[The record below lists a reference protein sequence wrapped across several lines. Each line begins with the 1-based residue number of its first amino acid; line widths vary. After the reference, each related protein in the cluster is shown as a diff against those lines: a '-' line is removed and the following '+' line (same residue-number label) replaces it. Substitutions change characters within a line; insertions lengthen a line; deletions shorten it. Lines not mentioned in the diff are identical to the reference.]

1 MIRSGGELM
10 LDYNLEQ
17 RGEASLYE
25 YVYQQIRDDI
35 VAGRIAAGEH
45 LPSKRAFA
53 SHLGISVIT
62 IENAYSQ
69 LLAEGYI
76 CSKPRRGYYACEL
89 PEAPVLASAAED
101 ADRDSAPAGLNAH
114 DTGGQPEQFA
124 PLSPSALEAA
134 RLWQSALRA
143 TLTSEDE
150 REIFSPAPAQGTA
163 RLRRAIAH
171 HLRGTR
177 GMNVNPD
184 NIVIGAGAQLLDTML
199 VQLLG
204 TDKVYAVEDPGYL
217 RLTRIYQ
224 AMGCEVRHIALDG
237 EGVDLGALQ
246 NAGTDVLHLMPS
258 HQYPTGL
265 VTSIA
270 RRYALLSWA
279 AEQLGRYLIEDDFDC
294 EFRLA
299 GKPIPALASIDAA
312 QSVIYTNTFSKS
324 LSSALRLAYMVLPDE
339 LMERFRRELGF
350 YASSVSSVDQVAL
363 ARLLE
368 SGDYERH
375 VNRVRVRAREARDG
389 LAAIVRKAFPAGEVS
404 IEHADAG
411 LYCTVVAEC
420 EAGESSFTRA
430 LMHSSIPFIDISD
443 CFWCT
448 DGASV
453 PENSTQI
460 LVQYDDLSP
469 KVFNTL
475 ELQLTGGG
483 ALQPK

>member
-1 MIRSGGELM
+1 M

-89 PEAPVLASAAED
+89 PDAPVLASAAED
-101 ADRDSAPAGLNAH
+101 ADRDAASASFGVH
-114 DTGGQPEQFA
+114 DSYGQPEQFA

-150 REIFSPAPAQGTA
+150 REIFSPAPAPGTA
-163 RLRRAIAH
+163 RLRCAIAH

-177 GMNVNPD
+177 GMSVNPD

-204 TDKVYAVEDPGYL
+204 ADKIYAVEDPGYL

-224 AMGCEVRHIALDG
+224 AMGCEVRHVPLDG
-237 EGVDLGALQ
+237 EGVNLGELLD
-246 NAGTDVLHLMPS
+246 AGADVLHLMPS

-279 AEQLGRYLIEDDFDC
+279 AERTGRYLIEDDFDC

-389 LAAIVRKAFPAGEVS
+389 LVAIVRKAFPAGEVS

-411 LYCTVVAEC
+411 LYCVLAPASDKVGDGLIRVIADV
-420 EAGESSFTRA
+420 G
-430 LMHSSIPFIDISD
+430 IPCVNIDD
-443 CFWCT
+443 CLWANDRT
-448 DGASV
+448 T
-453 PENSTQI
+453 TQKAARRV

-469 KVFNTL
+469 QML
-475 ELQLTGGG
+475 D
-483 ALQPK
+483 ALQNQMQ

>member
-1 MIRSGGELM
+1 M

-69 LLAEGYI
+69 LVAEGYI

-89 PEAPVLASAAED
+89 PDAPVLASAAED
-101 ADRDSAPAGLNAH
+101 ADRDTAPASFGVH
-114 DTGGQPEQFA
+114 DSYGQPEQFA

-163 RLRRAIAH
+163 RLRCAIAH

-204 TDKVYAVEDPGYL
+204 ADKTYAVEDPGYL

-224 AMGCEVRHIALDG
+224 AMGCEVRHIPLDG
-237 EGVDLGALQ
+237 EGVNLGELLD
-246 NAGTDVLHLMPS
+246 AGADVLHLMPS

-279 AEQLGRYLIEDDFDC
+279 AERPGRYLIEDDFDC

-389 LAAIVRKAFPAGEVS
+389 LVALVRKAFPAGEVS

-411 LYCTVVAEC
+411 LYCVLAPASDKVGDGLIRAIADVGIPYVNIDDCLWANDQTTIQRT
-420 EAGESSFTRA
+420 TRRV
-430 LMHSSIPFIDISD
+430 LI
-443 CFWCT
+443 
-448 DGASV
+448 
-453 PENSTQI
+453 
-460 LVQYDDLSP
+460 QYDDLSP
-469 KVFNTL
+469 QVL
-475 ELQLTGGG
+475 D
-483 ALQPK
+483 ALQKQLQ

>member
-1 MIRSGGELM
+1 M

-17 RGEASLYE
+17 RGGASLYE

-114 DTGGQPEQFA
+114 DVGGQPEQFA

-177 GMNVNPD
+177 GMNVDPD
-184 NIVIGAGAQLLDTML
+184 NIVVGAGAQLLDTML

-204 TDKVYAVEDPGYL
+204 ADKVYAVEDPGYL

-224 AMGCEVRHIALDG
+224 AMGCKVRHIPLDG
-237 EGVDLGALQ
+237 EGVNLGELLD
-246 NAGTDVLHLMPS
+246 AGADVLHLMPS

-279 AEQLGRYLIEDDFDC
+279 TEQPDRYLIEDDFDC

-339 LMERFRRELGF
+339 LMERFRCGLGF

-420 EAGESSFTRA
+420 EAGGSSFARA

-469 KVFNTL
+469 KVLNTL
-475 ELQLTGGG
+475 ELQLTGRS
-483 ALQPK
+483 AT

>member
-1 MIRSGGELM
+1 M

-35 VAGRIAAGEH
+35 VAGRIASGEH

-69 LLAEGYI
+69 LVAEGYI

-89 PEAPVLASAAED
+89 PDAPVLASAETEL
-101 ADRDSAPAGLNAH
+101 DRDSAAAGSNAH
-114 DTGGQPEQFA
+114 DAGEQPEQFA

-163 RLRRAIAH
+163 RLRLAIAH

-204 TDKVYAVEDPGYL
+204 ADKIYAVEDPGYL

-224 AMGCEVRHIALDG
+224 AMGCKVRHIPLDG
-237 EGVDLGALQ
+237 EGVNLGELLD
-246 NAGTDVLHLMPS
+246 AGADVLHLMPS

-279 AEQLGRYLIEDDFDC
+279 AERPGRYLIEDDFDC

-389 LAAIVRKAFPAGEVS
+389 LVALVRKAFPAGEVS

-411 LYCTVVAEC
+411 LYCVLAPASDKVGDGLIRAITDVGIPYVNIDDCLWANDRTTIQRT
-420 EAGESSFTRA
+420 TRR
-430 LMHSSIPFIDISD
+430 
-443 CFWCT
+443 
-448 DGASV
+448 V
-453 PENSTQI
+453 

-469 KVFNTL
+469 QTL
-475 ELQLTGGG
+475 D
-483 ALQPK
+483 ALQNQLQ

>member
-1 MIRSGGELM
+1 M

-35 VAGRIAAGEH
+35 AAGRIAAGEH

-89 PEAPVLASAAED
+89 PEAPVLALAAED
-101 ADRDSAPAGLNAH
+101 ADRDAAPASFGVH
-114 DTGGQPEQFA
+114 DSYGQPEQFA

-134 RLWQSALRA
+134 HLWQSALRA

-163 RLRRAIAH
+163 RLRCAIAH

-184 NIVIGAGAQLLDTML
+184 NIVIGAGAQLLDTIL

-204 TDKVYAVEDPGYL
+204 ADKTYAVEDPGYL

-224 AMGCEVRHIALDG
+224 AMGCEVRHVPLDG
-237 EGVDLGALQ
+237 EGVNLGELLD
-246 NAGTDVLHLMPS
+246 AGADVLHLMPS

-279 AEQLGRYLIEDDFDC
+279 AERPGRYLIEDDFDC

-389 LAAIVRKAFPAGEVS
+389 LVALVRKAFPAGEVS

-411 LYCTVVAEC
+411 LYCVLAPASDKVGDGLIRAIADVGIPYVNIDDCLWANDQTTIQRT
-420 EAGESSFTRA
+420 TRRV
-430 LMHSSIPFIDISD
+430 LI
-443 CFWCT
+443 
-448 DGASV
+448 
-453 PENSTQI
+453 
-460 LVQYDDLSP
+460 QYDDLSP
-469 KVFNTL
+469 QVL
-475 ELQLTGGG
+475 D
-483 ALQPK
+483 ALQKQLQ

>member
-1 MIRSGGELM
+1 M

-89 PEAPVLASAAED
+89 PEAPVLALAAED
-101 ADRDSAPAGLNAH
+101 ADRDAAPASFGVH
-114 DTGGQPEQFA
+114 DSYGQPEQFA

-163 RLRRAIAH
+163 RLRLAIAH

-204 TDKVYAVEDPGYL
+204 ADKIYAVEDPGYL

-224 AMGCEVRHIALDG
+224 AMGCKVRHIPLDG
-237 EGVDLGALQ
+237 EGVNLGELLD
-246 NAGTDVLHLMPS
+246 AGADVLHLMPS

-279 AEQLGRYLIEDDFDC
+279 AERPGRYLIEDDFDC

-389 LAAIVRKAFPAGEVS
+389 LVALVRKAFPAGEVS

-411 LYCTVVAEC
+411 LYCVLAPASDKV
-420 EAGESSFTRA
+420 GDGLIRA
-430 LMHSSIPFIDISD
+430 ITDVGIPYVNIDD
-443 CFWCT
+443 CLWANDQT
-448 DGASV
+448 TIQRTTHRV
-453 PENSTQI
+453 LI
-460 LVQYDDLSP
+460 QYDDLSP
-469 KVFNTL
+469 QVL
-475 ELQLTGGG
+475 D
-483 ALQPK
+483 ALQKQLQ

>member
-1 MIRSGGELM
+1 M

-17 RGEASLYE
+17 RGGASLYE

-114 DTGGQPEQFA
+114 DADGQPEQFA
-124 PLSPSALEAA
+124 ALSPSALEAA

-143 TLTSEDE
+143 TLASEDE

-163 RLRRAIAH
+163 RLRHAIAH

-204 TDKVYAVEDPGYL
+204 ADKVYAVEDPGYL

-224 AMGCEVRHIALDG
+224 AMGCEVRHIPLDD
-237 EGVDLGALQ
+237 EGVILSDLLNTGA
-246 NAGTDVLHLMPS
+246 DVLHLMPS

-270 RRYALLSWA
+270 RRYALLGWA
-279 AEQLGRYLIEDDFDC
+279 AEQSDRYLIEDDFDC

-389 LAAIVRKAFPAGEVS
+389 LAALVRKAFPTGEVS

-411 LYCTVVAEC
+411 LYCVVAVERDT
-420 EAGESSFTRA
+420 GGSSFMRTLTR
-430 LMHSSIPFIDISD
+430 LSIPFIDISD
-443 CFWCT
+443 CYWCA

-453 PENSTQI
+453 SENSTQI

-469 KVFNTL
+469 KVLNTL
-475 ELQLTGGG
+475 ELQLTGT
-483 ALQPK
+483 LCNLSE

>member
-1 MIRSGGELM
+1 M
-10 LDYNLEQ
+10 LDYNLEK

-35 VAGRIAAGEH
+35 VAGRITAGEH

-76 CSKPRRGYYACEL
+76 CSMPRRGYYVCEL
-89 PEAPVLASAAED
+89 PDAPVLALAAGD
-101 ADRDSAPAGLNAH
+101 IDRDAVPVGPSAH
-114 DTGGQPEQFA
+114 DAMGQAERFDE
-124 PLSPSALEAA
+124 LSPSALEAA

-204 TDKVYAVEDPGYL
+204 ADKVYAVEDPGYL

-224 AMGCEVRHIALDG
+224 AMGCEVRHVPLDA
-237 EGVDLGALQ
+237 EGVDLSALQ
-246 NAGTDVLHLMPS
+246 KTGTDVLHLMPS

-279 AEQLGRYLIEDDFDC
+279 AERPGRYLIEDDFDC

-389 LAAIVRKAFPAGEVS
+389 LTALVRKAFPAGEVS

-411 LYCTVVAEC
+411 LYCVVALAKD
-420 EAGESSFTRA
+420 EAGKSFVKA
-430 LMHSSIPFIDISD
+430 LSDAHISFIDIDDCLWASD
-443 CFWCT
+443 RVSAKNAPSRVF
-448 DGASV
+448 
-453 PENSTQI
+453 I
-460 LVQYDDLSP
+460 QYEDLNP
-469 KVFNTL
+469 QAFGVLL
-475 ELQLTGGG
+475 EQLQ
-483 ALQPK
+483 

>member
-1 MIRSGGELM
+1 
-10 LDYNLEQ
+10 
-17 RGEASLYE
+17 
-25 YVYQQIRDDI
+25 
-35 VAGRIAAGEH
+35 
-45 LPSKRAFA
+45 
-53 SHLGISVIT
+53 
-62 IENAYSQ
+62 
-69 LLAEGYI
+69 
-76 CSKPRRGYYACEL
+76 
-89 PEAPVLASAAED
+89 
-101 ADRDSAPAGLNAH
+101 
-114 DTGGQPEQFA
+114 
-124 PLSPSALEAA
+124 
-134 RLWQSALRA
+134 
-143 TLTSEDE
+143 
-150 REIFSPAPAQGTA
+150 
-163 RLRRAIAH
+163 
-171 HLRGTR
+171 
-177 GMNVNPD
+177 MNVNPD

-204 TDKVYAVEDPGYL
+204 ADKTYAVEDPGYL

-224 AMGCEVRHIALDG
+224 AMGCEVRHVPLDG
-237 EGVDLGALQ
+237 EGVNLGELLD
-246 NAGTDVLHLMPS
+246 AGADVLHLMPS

-279 AEQLGRYLIEDDFDC
+279 AERPGRYLIEDDFDC

-389 LAAIVRKAFPAGEVS
+389 LVALVRKAFPAGEVS

-420 EAGESSFTRA
+420 EASESSFARA
-430 LMHSSIPFIDISD
+430 LTHSSVPFIDISD
-443 CFWCT
+443 CFWCA

-469 KVFNTL
+469 KVLNAL
-475 ELQLTGGG
+475 ELQLMG
-483 ALQPK
+483 ALCNLSE

>member
-1 MIRSGGELM
+1 M

-35 VAGRIAAGEH
+35 IAGRIAAGEH
-45 LPSKRAFA
+45 LPSKRTFA

-62 IENAYSQ
+62 IENAYRQ

-89 PEAPVLASAAED
+89 PDAPILPLVTGDIDRDAVSVDPGAPD
-101 ADRDSAPAGLNAH
+101 ADGRAERFDS
-114 DTGGQPEQFA
+114 
-124 PLSPSALEAA
+124 LSPSALEAA
-134 RLWQSALRA
+134 RLWRGALRA
-143 TLTSEDE
+143 TLSSEDE
-150 REIFSPAPAQGTA
+150 REIFSPAPAQGTV
-163 RLRRAIAH
+163 RLRRAIAR

-177 GMNVNPD
+177 GMIVNPD

-204 TDKVYAVEDPGYL
+204 ADKVYAVEDPGYL

-224 AMGCEVRHIALDG
+224 AMGCEVRHIPLDD
-237 EGVDLGALQ
+237 EGVDLSALQ
-246 NAGTDVLHLMPS
+246 KTGIDVLHLMPS

-279 AEQLGRYLIEDDFDC
+279 AERPGRYLIEDDFDC

-299 GKPIPALASIDAA
+299 GKPIPALASIDTA

-324 LSSALRLAYMVLPDE
+324 LSSALRLAYMVLPEE
-339 LMERFRRELGF
+339 LMGRFRHDLGF

-375 VNRVRVRAREARDG
+375 VNRVRIRAREARDG
-389 LAAIVRKAFPAGEVS
+389 LAALVRKAFPAGEVS

-411 LYCTVVAEC
+411 LYCVVVAQRVT
-420 EAGESSFTRA
+420 GGTSFTRA
-430 LMHSSIPFIDISD
+430 LTRSSTPYIDIND
-443 CFWCT
+443 CLWCA
-448 DGASV
+448 DGAYV
-453 PENSTQI
+453 PANSTRI

-469 KVFNTL
+469 NALNTL
-475 ELQLTGGG
+475 ESQLMD
-483 ALQPK
+483 APSNLSE

>member
-1 MIRSGGELM
+1 
-10 LDYNLEQ
+10 
-17 RGEASLYE
+17 
-25 YVYQQIRDDI
+25 
-35 VAGRIAAGEH
+35 
-45 LPSKRAFA
+45 
-53 SHLGISVIT
+53 
-62 IENAYSQ
+62 
-69 LLAEGYI
+69 
-76 CSKPRRGYYACEL
+76 
-89 PEAPVLASAAED
+89 
-101 ADRDSAPAGLNAH
+101 
-114 DTGGQPEQFA
+114 
-124 PLSPSALEAA
+124 
-134 RLWQSALRA
+134 
-143 TLTSEDE
+143 
-150 REIFSPAPAQGTA
+150 
-163 RLRRAIAH
+163 
-171 HLRGTR
+171 
-177 GMNVNPD
+177 MNVDPN

-204 TDKVYAVEDPGYL
+204 ADKVYAVEDPGYL

-224 AMGCEVRHIALDG
+224 AMGCKVRHIPLDG
-237 EGVDLGALQ
+237 EGVDLSALQ
-246 NAGTDVLHLMPS
+246 KTGADVLHLMPS

-279 AEQLGRYLIEDDFDC
+279 AERPGRYLIEDDFDC

-339 LMERFRRELGF
+339 LMERFRRDLGF

-389 LAAIVRKAFPAGEVS
+389 LAALVRKTFPAGEVS

-411 LYCTVVAEC
+411 LYCVVAVERDT
-420 EAGESSFTRA
+420 GGSSFMRTLTR
-430 LMHSSIPFIDISD
+430 LSIPFIDISD
-443 CFWCT
+443 CYWCA

-453 PENSTQI
+453 PENSSQI

-469 KVFNTL
+469 KVLTTL
-475 ELQLTGGG
+475 ELQLMG
-483 ALQPK
+483 ALCNLSE

>member
-1 MIRSGGELM
+1 M
-10 LDYNLEQ
+10 LDYNLKQ
-17 RGEASLYE
+17 RGGASLYE

-114 DTGGQPEQFA
+114 DADGQPEQFA
-124 PLSPSALEAA
+124 ALSPSALEAA

-143 TLTSEDE
+143 TLASEDE

-163 RLRRAIAH
+163 RLRHAIAH

-204 TDKVYAVEDPGYL
+204 TDKTYAVEDPGYL

-224 AMGCEVRHIALDG
+224 AMGCKVRHIPLDG
-237 EGVDLGALQ
+237 EGVDLSALQ
-246 NAGTDVLHLMPS
+246 KTGTDVLHLMPS

-279 AEQLGRYLIEDDFDC
+279 TEQPDRYLIEDDFDC

-339 LMERFRRELGF
+339 LMERFRRNLGF

-375 VNRVRVRAREARDG
+375 VNRVRVRARETRDG
-389 LAAIVRKAFPAGEVS
+389 LASLVRKAFPAGEVS

-411 LYCTVVAEC
+411 LYCVVAVERDT
-420 EAGESSFTRA
+420 GGSSFMRTLTR
-430 LMHSSIPFIDISD
+430 LSIPFIDISD

-453 PENSTQI
+453 PENSTQM

-469 KVFNTL
+469 KVLNTL
-475 ELQLTGGG
+475 ELQLTG
-483 ALQPK
+483 ALCNLSE

>member
-1 MIRSGGELM
+1 M

-89 PEAPVLASAAED
+89 PDVPVLASTMED
-101 ADRDSAPAGLNAH
+101 VDRDAASAGPSVH
-114 DTGGQPEQFA
+114 DVDGRPERFDA
-124 PLSPSALEAA
+124 LSPSALEAA

-143 TLTSEDE
+143 TLASEDE

-163 RLRRAIAH
+163 RLRCAIAH

-177 GMNVNPD
+177 GMSVNPD

-204 TDKVYAVEDPGYL
+204 ADKIYAVEDPGYL

-224 AMGCEVRHIALDG
+224 AMGCKVRHIPLDA
-237 EGVDLGALQ
+237 EGVNLSALL
-246 NAGTDVLHLMPS
+246 NAGADVLHLMPS

-279 AEQLGRYLIEDDFDC
+279 AEQPGRYLIEDDFDC

-389 LAAIVRKAFPAGEVS
+389 LVAIVRKAFPAGEVS

-411 LYCTVVAEC
+411 LYCTVVAER
-420 EAGESSFTRA
+420 EAGENSFARA
-430 LMHSSIPFIDISD
+430 LTHSSIPFIDISD
-443 CFWCT
+443 CFWCA
-448 DGASV
+448 DDASV

-469 KVFNTL
+469 KVLNAL
-475 ELQLTGGG
+475 ELQLMGV
-483 ALQPK
+483 LCNLSE

>member
-1 MIRSGGELM
+1 
-10 LDYNLEQ
+10 
-17 RGEASLYE
+17 
-25 YVYQQIRDDI
+25 
-35 VAGRIAAGEH
+35 
-45 LPSKRAFA
+45 
-53 SHLGISVIT
+53 
-62 IENAYSQ
+62 
-69 LLAEGYI
+69 
-76 CSKPRRGYYACEL
+76 
-89 PEAPVLASAAED
+89 
-101 ADRDSAPAGLNAH
+101 
-114 DTGGQPEQFA
+114 
-124 PLSPSALEAA
+124 
-134 RLWQSALRA
+134 
-143 TLTSEDE
+143 
-150 REIFSPAPAQGTA
+150 
-163 RLRRAIAH
+163 
-171 HLRGTR
+171 
-177 GMNVNPD
+177 MNVNPD

-204 TDKVYAVEDPGYL
+204 TDKIYAVEDPGYL

-224 AMGCEVRHIALDG
+224 AMGCKVRHIPLDG

-246 NAGTDVLHLMPS
+246 NAGADVLHLMPS

-279 AEQLGRYLIEDDFDC
+279 AERSGRYLIEDDFDC

-339 LMERFRRELGF
+339 LMERFRCELGF

-389 LAAIVRKAFPAGEVS
+389 LASLVRKAFPAGEVS

-411 LYCTVVAEC
+411 LYCVLVPASEKVGDGLIRSIADVGIPYVSIDDCLWANGRMTNRPT
-420 EAGESSFTRA
+420 TRRV
-430 LMHSSIPFIDISD
+430 LI
-443 CFWCT
+443 
-448 DGASV
+448 
-453 PENSTQI
+453 
-460 LVQYDDLSP
+460 QYDDLSP
-469 KVFNTL
+469 QVL
-475 ELQLTGGG
+475 D
-483 ALQPK
+483 ALQKQLQ

>member
-1 MIRSGGELM
+1 M

-17 RGEASLYE
+17 RGESSLYE

-35 VAGRIAAGEH
+35 VAGRIASGEH

-89 PEAPVLASAAED
+89 PEAPVLATAAED
-101 ADRDSAPAGLNAH
+101 ADRDTAPASLGVH
-114 DTGGQPEQFA
+114 DSYGQPEQFA

-163 RLRRAIAH
+163 RLRLAIAH

-204 TDKVYAVEDPGYL
+204 ADKIYAVEDPGYL

-224 AMGCEVRHIALDG
+224 AMGCKVRHIPLDG
-237 EGVDLGALQ
+237 EGVNLGELLD
-246 NAGTDVLHLMPS
+246 AGADVLHLMPS

-279 AEQLGRYLIEDDFDC
+279 AERPGRYLIEDDFDC

-299 GKPIPALASIDAA
+299 GKPIPALASIDAV

-375 VNRVRVRAREARDG
+375 MNRVRVRAREARDG
-389 LAAIVRKAFPAGEVS
+389 LVALVRKAFPAGEVS

-411 LYCTVVAEC
+411 LYCVLAPASDKVGDGLIRAITDVGIPYVNIDDCLWANDQTTIQRT
-420 EAGESSFTRA
+420 TRR
-430 LMHSSIPFIDISD
+430 
-443 CFWCT
+443 
-448 DGASV
+448 V
-453 PENSTQI
+453 

-469 KVFNTL
+469 QTL
-475 ELQLTGGG
+475 D
-483 ALQPK
+483 ALQNQLQ

>member
-1 MIRSGGELM
+1 M

-76 CSKPRRGYYACEL
+76 CSKPRRGYYVCEL
-89 PEAPVLASAAED
+89 PEAPVLASAETEF
-101 ADRDSAPAGLNAH
+101 DRDSAAARSNAH
-114 DTGGQPEQFA
+114 DAGEQPEQFA

-163 RLRRAIAH
+163 RLRCSIAH

-204 TDKVYAVEDPGYL
+204 ADKTYAVEDPGYL

-224 AMGCEVRHIALDG
+224 AMGCKVRHIPLDG
-237 EGVDLGALQ
+237 EGVNLGELLD
-246 NAGTDVLHLMPS
+246 AGADVLHLMPS

-279 AEQLGRYLIEDDFDC
+279 AEQPGRYLIEDDFDC

-389 LAAIVRKAFPAGEVS
+389 LVALVRKAFPAGEVS

-411 LYCTVVAEC
+411 LYCVLAPASDKV
-420 EAGESSFTRA
+420 GDGLIRA
-430 LMHSSIPFIDISD
+430 ITDVGIPYVNIDD
-443 CFWCT
+443 CLWANDQT
-448 DGASV
+448 TIQRTTHRV
-453 PENSTQI
+453 LI
-460 LVQYDDLSP
+460 QYDDLSP
-469 KVFNTL
+469 QVL
-475 ELQLTGGG
+475 D
-483 ALQPK
+483 ALQKQLQ

>member
-1 MIRSGGELM
+1 
-10 LDYNLEQ
+10 
-17 RGEASLYE
+17 
-25 YVYQQIRDDI
+25 
-35 VAGRIAAGEH
+35 
-45 LPSKRAFA
+45 
-53 SHLGISVIT
+53 
-62 IENAYSQ
+62 
-69 LLAEGYI
+69 
-76 CSKPRRGYYACEL
+76 
-89 PEAPVLASAAED
+89 
-101 ADRDSAPAGLNAH
+101 
-114 DTGGQPEQFA
+114 
-124 PLSPSALEAA
+124 
-134 RLWQSALRA
+134 
-143 TLTSEDE
+143 
-150 REIFSPAPAQGTA
+150 
-163 RLRRAIAH
+163 
-171 HLRGTR
+171 
-177 GMNVNPD
+177 MNVDPN

-204 TDKVYAVEDPGYL
+204 ADKVYAVEDPGYL

-224 AMGCEVRHIALDG
+224 AMGCEVRHIPLDG
-237 EGVDLGALQ
+237 EGVDLSALQ
-246 NAGTDVLHLMPS
+246 KAGADILHLMPS

-279 AEQLGRYLIEDDFDC
+279 AERQGRYLIEDDFDC

-339 LMERFRRELGF
+339 LMERFRRDLGF

-389 LAAIVRKAFPAGEVS
+389 LAAIVRKTFPAGEVS

-448 DGASV
+448 GGASV

-469 KVFNTL
+469 KVLNTL
-475 ELQLTGGG
+475 ELQLTGRS
-483 ALQPK
+483 AT

>member
-1 MIRSGGELM
+1 M

-35 VAGRIAAGEH
+35 VAGRIATGEH

-69 LLAEGYI
+69 LVAEGYI

-89 PEAPVLASAAED
+89 PDTPVLASAAED
-101 ADRDSAPAGLNAH
+101 ADRDTAPASFGVH
-114 DTGGQPEQFA
+114 DSYGQPEQFA

-150 REIFSPAPAQGTA
+150 REIFSPAPAQGIA
-163 RLRRAIAH
+163 RLRCAIAH

-204 TDKVYAVEDPGYL
+204 ADKTYAVEDPGYL

-224 AMGCEVRHIALDG
+224 AMGCEVRHIPLDG
-237 EGVDLGALQ
+237 EGVNLGELLD
-246 NAGTDVLHLMPS
+246 AGADVLHLMPS

-279 AEQLGRYLIEDDFDC
+279 AERPGRYLIEDDFDC

-389 LAAIVRKAFPAGEVS
+389 LVALVRKAFPAGEVS

-411 LYCTVVAEC
+411 LYCVLAPASDKV
-420 EAGESSFTRA
+420 GDGLIRA
-430 LMHSSIPFIDISD
+430 ITDVGIPYVNIDD
-443 CFWCT
+443 CLWANDQT
-448 DGASV
+448 TIQRTTHRV
-453 PENSTQI
+453 LI
-460 LVQYDDLSP
+460 QYDDLSP
-469 KVFNTL
+469 QVLDALHKQ
-475 ELQLTGGG
+475 LQ
-483 ALQPK
+483 

>member
-1 MIRSGGELM
+1 M

-89 PEAPVLASAAED
+89 PEAPVLASAEIEL
-101 ADRDSAPAGLNAH
+101 DRDSAPAGLNAH
-114 DTGGQPEQFA
+114 VAGGRVEQFA

-163 RLRRAIAH
+163 RLRHAIAH

-204 TDKVYAVEDPGYL
+204 ADKTYAVEDPGYL

-224 AMGCEVRHIALDG
+224 AMGCKVRHISLDD
-237 EGVDLGALQ
+237 EGVNLGGLLD
-246 NAGTDVLHLMPS
+246 AGADVLHLMPS

-265 VTSIA
+265 VTNIA

-279 AEQLGRYLIEDDFDC
+279 AERAGRYLIEDDFDC

-375 VNRVRVRAREARDG
+375 VNRVRVRAREARDS
-389 LAAIVRKAFPAGEVS
+389 LMTLLRETFPAGEVS
-404 IEHADAG
+404 MEYADAG
-411 LYCTVVAEC
+411 LYCVLAPASEKV
-420 EAGESSFTRA
+420 GDGLIRA
-430 LMHSSIPFIDISD
+430 IADVGIPYVSIDD
-443 CFWCT
+443 CLWAT
-448 DGASV
+448 DGAMTPRTTRRV
-453 PENSTQI
+453 LI
-460 LVQYDDLSP
+460 QYDDLSP
-469 KVFNTL
+469 QVL
-475 ELQLTGGG
+475 G
-483 ALQPK
+483 ALQKQLQ

>member
-1 MIRSGGELM
+1 M

-17 RGEASLYE
+17 RGGASLYE

-45 LPSKRAFA
+45 LPSKRTFA
-53 SHLGISVIT
+53 GHLGISVIT

-76 CSKPRRGYYACEL
+76 CSRPRRGYYACKL
-89 PEAPVLASAAED
+89 PDAPVLASAEVE
-101 ADRDSAPAGLNAH
+101 ADRDAAPASLNVH
-114 DTGGQPEQFA
+114 DAGGRPERFDA
-124 PLSPSALEAA
+124 LSPSALEAA

-204 TDKVYAVEDPGYL
+204 ADKIYAVEDPGYL

-224 AMGCEVRHIALDG
+224 AMGCEVRHIPLDG
-237 EGVDLGALQ
+237 EGVNLGELLD
-246 NAGTDVLHLMPS
+246 AGVDVLHLMPS

-279 AEQLGRYLIEDDFDC
+279 AEQSGRYLIEDDFDC

-389 LAAIVRKAFPAGEVS
+389 LASLVRKAFPAGEVS

-411 LYCTVVAEC
+411 LYCTVVAERG
-420 EAGESSFTRA
+420 AGGSFFVRA
-430 LMHSSIPFIDISD
+430 LTRSSIPFVDISD
-443 CFWCT
+443 CYWCA
-448 DGASV
+448 DGTSV
-453 PENSTQI
+453 PENSSQI

-469 KVFNTL
+469 KVLTTL
-475 ELQLTGGG
+475 ELQLMG
-483 ALQPK
+483 ALCKLSE

>member
-1 MIRSGGELM
+1 M

-53 SHLGISVIT
+53 SHLGIGVIT

-89 PEAPVLASAAED
+89 PEAPVLASAETEL
-101 ADRDSAPAGLNAH
+101 DRDSAPAGLNAH
-114 DTGGQPEQFA
+114 DADGQPEQFA

-177 GMNVNPD
+177 GMNINPD

-204 TDKVYAVEDPGYL
+204 TDKIYAVEDPGYL

-224 AMGCEVRHIALDG
+224 AMGCKVRHIPLDG

-246 NAGTDVLHLMPS
+246 NAGADVLHLMPS

-279 AEQLGRYLIEDDFDC
+279 AERSGRCLIEDDFDC

-375 VNRVRVRAREARDG
+375 VNRVRVRAREVRDG

-411 LYCTVVAEC
+411 LYCVLAPASENV
-420 EAGESSFTRA
+420 GDGLIRA
-430 LMHSSIPFIDISD
+430 IEDVGIPYISIDD
-443 CFWCT
+443 CLWAS
-448 DGASV
+448 DGAMTPRTTRRV
-453 PENSTQI
+453 LI
-460 LVQYDDLSP
+460 QYDDLSP
-469 KVFNTL
+469 QVL
-475 ELQLTGGG
+475 G
-483 ALQPK
+483 ALQKQLQ

>member
-1 MIRSGGELM
+1 M

-17 RGEASLYE
+17 RGGASLYE

-89 PEAPVLASAAED
+89 PEVPVLASAAED
-101 ADRDSAPAGLNAH
+101 TDRDAASASFGVH
-114 DTGGQPEQFA
+114 DSYGQPEQFA
-124 PLSPSALEAA
+124 ALSPSALEAA

-143 TLTSEDE
+143 TLASEDE

-163 RLRRAIAH
+163 RLRCAIAH

-204 TDKVYAVEDPGYL
+204 TDKTYAVEDPGYL

-224 AMGCEVRHIALDG
+224 AMGCEVRHIPLDG
-237 EGVDLGALQ
+237 EGVNLGELLD
-246 NAGTDVLHLMPS
+246 AGADVLHLMPS

-279 AEQLGRYLIEDDFDC
+279 AEQPGRYLIEDDFDC

-389 LAAIVRKAFPAGEVS
+389 LAAIVRKTFPAGEVS

-453 PENSTQI
+453 PEISTQI
-460 LVQYDDLSP
+460 LVQYDDLSS
-469 KVFNTL
+469 KVLNTL
-475 ELQLTGGG
+475 ELQLTGG

>member
-1 MIRSGGELM
+1 M
-10 LDYNLEQ
+10 LDYNLEN

-76 CSKPRRGYYACEL
+76 CSMPRRGYYACEL
-89 PEAPVLASAAED
+89 PEAPVLASAETEL
-101 ADRDSAPAGLNAH
+101 DRDYATAGLNAH
-114 DTGGQPEQFA
+114 DIGEQPEQFA
-124 PLSPSALEAA
+124 ALSPSALEAA

-163 RLRRAIAH
+163 RLRCAIAH

-204 TDKVYAVEDPGYL
+204 ADKTYAVEDPGYL

-224 AMGCEVRHIALDG
+224 AMGCEVRHVPLDG
-237 EGVDLGALQ
+237 EGVNLGELLD
-246 NAGTDVLHLMPS
+246 AGADVLHLMPS

-279 AEQLGRYLIEDDFDC
+279 AERPGRYLIEDDFDC

-339 LMERFRRELGF
+339 LMERFKRNFGF

-375 VNRVRVRAREARDG
+375 VNRVRVRARGARDG
-389 LAAIVRKAFPAGEVS
+389 LAALVRKTFPAGEVS
-404 IEHADAG
+404 IEYADAG
-411 LYCTVVAEC
+411 LYCVVAVERD
-420 EAGESSFTRA
+420 AGGSSFARA
-430 LMHSSIPFIDISD
+430 LTRSSIPYIDIND
-443 CFWCT
+443 CFWCA
-448 DGASV
+448 DDAPV
-453 PENSTQI
+453 PENPTRI

-469 KVFNTL
+469 KVLTTL
-475 ELQLTGGG
+475 ELQLMGST
-483 ALQPK
+483 LQPK

>member
-1 MIRSGGELM
+1 M

-89 PEAPVLASAAED
+89 PEAPVLALAAED
-101 ADRDSAPAGLNAH
+101 ADRDAAPASFGVH
-114 DTGGQPEQFA
+114 DSYGQPEQFA

-134 RLWQSALRA
+134 HLWQSALRA

-163 RLRRAIAH
+163 RLRCAIAH

-184 NIVIGAGAQLLDTML
+184 NIVIGAGAQLLDTIL

-204 TDKVYAVEDPGYL
+204 ADKTYAVEDPGYL

-224 AMGCEVRHIALDG
+224 AMGCEVRHVPLDG
-237 EGVDLGALQ
+237 EGVNLGELLD
-246 NAGTDVLHLMPS
+246 AGADVLHLMPS

-279 AEQLGRYLIEDDFDC
+279 AERPGRYLIEDDFDC

-299 GKPIPALASIDAA
+299 GKPIPALASIAAA

-389 LAAIVRKAFPAGEVS
+389 LVALVRKAFPAGEVS
-404 IEHADAG
+404 IGHADAG
-411 LYCTVVAEC
+411 LYCVLAPASDKVGDGLIRAITDVGIPYVNIDDCLWANDQTTIQRT
-420 EAGESSFTRA
+420 TRR
-430 LMHSSIPFIDISD
+430 
-443 CFWCT
+443 
-448 DGASV
+448 V
-453 PENSTQI
+453 

-469 KVFNTL
+469 QVL
-475 ELQLTGGG
+475 D
-483 ALQPK
+483 ALQKQLQ

>member
-1 MIRSGGELM
+1 M

-76 CSKPRRGYYACEL
+76 YSKPRRGYYACEL
-89 PEAPVLASAAED
+89 PEAPVLASAETEL
-101 ADRDSAPAGLNAH
+101 DRDSTASGLNAH
-114 DTGGQPEQFA
+114 DAGEQPEQFA
-124 PLSPSALEAA
+124 SLSPSALEAA

-150 REIFSPAPAQGTA
+150 REIFSPALAQGTA
-163 RLRRAIAH
+163 RLRLAIAH

-204 TDKVYAVEDPGYL
+204 ADKTYAVEDPGYL

-224 AMGCEVRHIALDG
+224 AMGCEVRHIPLDG
-237 EGVDLGALQ
+237 EGVNLGGLLD
-246 NAGTDVLHLMPS
+246 AGADVLHLMPS

-279 AEQLGRYLIEDDFDC
+279 AERPGRYLIEDDFDC

-389 LAAIVRKAFPAGEVS
+389 LAAIVRKAFSAGEVT

-411 LYCTVVAEC
+411 LYCVLAPASDKVGDGLIRAIANVNIPYVNIDDC
-420 EAGESSFTRA
+420 LWAG
-430 LMHSSIPFIDISD
+430 
-443 CFWCT
+443 
-448 DGASV
+448 DGAM
-453 PENSTQI
+453 TQRTTHRVLI
-460 LVQYDDLSP
+460 QYDDLGP
-469 KVFNTL
+469 QVL
-475 ELQLTGGG
+475 D
-483 ALQPK
+483 ALQKQLQ

>member
-1 MIRSGGELM
+1 M

-17 RGEASLYE
+17 RGDASLYE

-89 PEAPVLASAAED
+89 PEAPALASAETEL
-101 ADRDSAPAGLNAH
+101 DRDSTTSGLNAH
-114 DTGGQPEQFA
+114 DAGEQPEQFA
-124 PLSPSALEAA
+124 SLSPSALEAA

-163 RLRRAIAH
+163 RLRLAIAH

-204 TDKVYAVEDPGYL
+204 ADKTYAVEDPGYL

-224 AMGCEVRHIALDG
+224 AMGCKVRHIPLDG
-237 EGVDLGALQ
+237 EGVNLNALL
-246 NAGTDVLHLMPS
+246 NAGADVLHLMPS

-279 AEQLGRYLIEDDFDC
+279 AEQPCRYLIEDDFDC

-389 LAAIVRKAFPAGEVS
+389 LVALVRKAFPAGEVS

-411 LYCTVVAEC
+411 LYCTVVAER
-420 EAGESSFTRA
+420 EAGESSFARA
-430 LMHSSIPFIDISD
+430 LTHSSIPFIDISD
-443 CFWCT
+443 CFWCA

-460 LVQYDDLSP
+460 LVQYDDLSL
-469 KVFNTL
+469 KVLNAL
-475 ELQLTGGG
+475 ELQLMG
-483 ALQPK
+483 ALCNLSE

>member
-1 MIRSGGELM
+1 M

-69 LLAEGYI
+69 LVAEGYI

-89 PEAPVLASAAED
+89 PDAPVLASAAED
-101 ADRDSAPAGLNAH
+101 ADRDTAPASFGVH
-114 DTGGQPEQFA
+114 DSYGQPEQFA

-150 REIFSPAPAQGTA
+150 HEIFSPAPAQGTA
-163 RLRRAIAH
+163 RLRCAIAH

-204 TDKVYAVEDPGYL
+204 ADKTYAVEDPGYL

-224 AMGCEVRHIALDG
+224 AMGCEVRHIPLDG
-237 EGVDLGALQ
+237 EGVNLGELLD
-246 NAGTDVLHLMPS
+246 AGADVLHLMPS

-279 AEQLGRYLIEDDFDC
+279 AERPGRYLIEDDFDC

-339 LMERFRRELGF
+339 LMERFRREVGF

-389 LAAIVRKAFPAGEVS
+389 LVALVRKAFPAGEVS

-411 LYCTVVAEC
+411 LYCVLAPASDKVGDGLIRAIADVGIPYVNIDDCLWANDQTTIQRT
-420 EAGESSFTRA
+420 TRRV
-430 LMHSSIPFIDISD
+430 LI
-443 CFWCT
+443 
-448 DGASV
+448 
-453 PENSTQI
+453 
-460 LVQYDDLSP
+460 QYDDLSP
-469 KVFNTL
+469 QVL
-475 ELQLTGGG
+475 D
-483 ALQPK
+483 ALQKQLQ

>member
-1 MIRSGGELM
+1 M

-89 PEAPVLASAAED
+89 PDVPVLASTMED
-101 ADRDSAPAGLNAH
+101 VDRDAASAGPSVH
-114 DTGGQPEQFA
+114 DVDGRPEQFA

-143 TLTSEDE
+143 TLASEDE

-163 RLRRAIAH
+163 RLRCAIAH

-177 GMNVNPD
+177 GMSVNPD

-204 TDKVYAVEDPGYL
+204 ADKIYAVEDPGYL
-217 RLTRIYQ
+217 RLTRIYR
-224 AMGCEVRHIALDG
+224 AMGCKVRHIPLDG
-237 EGVDLGALQ
+237 EGVNLSALL
-246 NAGTDVLHLMPS
+246 NAGADVLHLMPS

-270 RRYALLSWA
+270 RRYALLSWV
-279 AEQLGRYLIEDDFDC
+279 AEQPGRYLIEDDFDC

-389 LAAIVRKAFPAGEVS
+389 LAAIVRAAFPAGEVS

-420 EAGESSFTRA
+420 EAGGSSFARA

-469 KVFNTL
+469 KVLNTL
-475 ELQLTGGG
+475 ELQLTG
-483 ALQPK
+483 ALCNLSE

>member
-1 MIRSGGELM
+1 M
-10 LDYNLEQ
+10 LDYNMEQ

-76 CSKPRRGYYACEL
+76 RSKPRRGYYACEL
-89 PEAPVLASAAED
+89 PDAPVLALVTED
-101 ADRDSAPAGLNAH
+101 IDRDTVSMDPGAH
-114 DTGGQPEQFA
+114 DVDGQIERFDA
-124 PLSPSALEAA
+124 LSPSALEAA
-134 RLWQSALRA
+134 RLWQGALRA
-143 TLTSEDE
+143 TLTSEGE

-163 RLRRAIAH
+163 RLRRAIAR

-177 GMNVNPD
+177 GMNINPD

-204 TDKVYAVEDPGYL
+204 ADKVYAVEDPGYL

-224 AMGCEVRHIALDG
+224 AMGCEVRHIPLDG
-237 EGVDLGALQ
+237 EGVDLSALQ
-246 NAGTDVLHLMPS
+246 KTGTDVLHLMPS

-279 AEQLGRYLIEDDFDC
+279 AERPDRYLIEDDFDC

-299 GKPIPALASIDAA
+299 GKPIPTLASIDAA

-324 LSSALRLAYMVLPDE
+324 LSSALRLAYMVLPDD
-339 LMERFRRELGF
+339 LMERFGRDLGF

-389 LAAIVRKAFPAGEVS
+389 LAALVRKTFPAGEVS

-411 LYCTVVAEC
+411 LYCIVVAERG
-420 EAGESSFTRA
+420 AGGSSFTLA
-430 LMHSSIPFIDISD
+430 LTRSSIPFIDISD
-443 CFWCT
+443 CFWCA

-453 PENSTQI
+453 PESSARI
-460 LVQYDDLSP
+460 LVQYDDLSSNAL
-469 KVFNTL
+469 NTL
-475 ELQLTGGG
+475 ESQLMGVPSS
-483 ALQPK
+483 LSE

>member
-1 MIRSGGELM
+1 M

-17 RGEASLYE
+17 RGGASLYE

-35 VAGRIAAGEH
+35 VAGRIVAGEH

-62 IENAYSQ
+62 IENAYGQ

-89 PEAPVLASAAED
+89 PEAPVLASAETEL
-101 ADRDSAPAGLNAH
+101 DRDSAPAGFNAH
-114 DTGGQPEQFA
+114 DAGGQPEQFA
-124 PLSPSALEAA
+124 ALSPSALEAA

-163 RLRRAIAH
+163 RLRCAIAH

-204 TDKVYAVEDPGYL
+204 ADKVYAVEDPGYL

-224 AMGCEVRHIALDG
+224 AMGCEVRHIPLDG
-237 EGVDLGALQ
+237 EGVDLGELLD
-246 NAGTDVLHLMPS
+246 AGADVLHLMPS

-279 AEQLGRYLIEDDFDC
+279 AEQSGRYLIEDDFDC

-350 YASSVSSVDQVAL
+350 YASSVSSVDQIAL

-389 LAAIVRKAFPAGEVS
+389 LAAIVRKTFPAGEVS

-460 LVQYDDLSP
+460 LVLYDDLSP
-469 KVFNTL
+469 KVLNTL
-475 ELQLTGGG
+475 ELQLTGRS
-483 ALQPK
+483 AT

>member
-1 MIRSGGELM
+1 M
-10 LDYNLEQ
+10 LDYNLEK

-35 VAGRIAAGEH
+35 VAGRIVAGEH

-89 PEAPVLASAAED
+89 PEAPVLATAAED
-101 ADRDSAPAGLNAH
+101 ADRDTAPASLGVH
-114 DTGGQPEQFA
+114 DSYGQPEQFA

-163 RLRRAIAH
+163 RLRLAIAH

-204 TDKVYAVEDPGYL
+204 ADKIYAVEDPGYL

-224 AMGCEVRHIALDG
+224 AMGFKVRHIPLDG
-237 EGVDLGALQ
+237 EGVNLGELLD
-246 NAGTDVLHLMPS
+246 AGADVLHLMPS

-279 AEQLGRYLIEDDFDC
+279 AERPGRYLIEDDFDC

-389 LAAIVRKAFPAGEVS
+389 LVALVRKAFPAGEVS

-411 LYCTVVAEC
+411 LYCVLAPASDKVGDGLIRAITDVGIPYVNIDDCLWANDQTTIQRT
-420 EAGESSFTRA
+420 TRR
-430 LMHSSIPFIDISD
+430 
-443 CFWCT
+443 
-448 DGASV
+448 V
-453 PENSTQI
+453 

-469 KVFNTL
+469 QTL
-475 ELQLTGGG
+475 D
-483 ALQPK
+483 ALQNQLQ

>member
-1 MIRSGGELM
+1 M

-25 YVYQQIRDDI
+25 YIYQQIRDDI

-76 CSKPRRGYYACEL
+76 CSRPRRGYYACKL
-89 PEAPVLASAAED
+89 PDAPVLASAETEL
-101 ADRDSAPAGLNAH
+101 DRDSAPAGLNAH
-114 DTGGQPEQFA
+114 DADGQPEQFA
-124 PLSPSALEAA
+124 ALSPSALEAA

-143 TLTSEDE
+143 TLTTEDE

-204 TDKVYAVEDPGYL
+204 ADKVYAVEDPGYL

-224 AMGCEVRHIALDG
+224 AMGCKVRHIPLDG
-237 EGVDLGALQ
+237 EGVNLGELLD
-246 NAGTDVLHLMPS
+246 AGADVLHLMPS

-279 AEQLGRYLIEDDFDC
+279 AERQGRYLIEDDFDC

-389 LAAIVRKAFPAGEVS
+389 LAAIVRKTFPAGEVS

-411 LYCTVVAEC
+411 LYCTVAAEC

-453 PENSTQI
+453 PENSTQM

-469 KVFNTL
+469 KVLNTL
-475 ELQLTGGG
+475 ELQLTG
-483 ALQPK
+483 ALCNLSE